1 MEIPFGII
9 GYLSAAGMAWLG
21 FWIYRF
27 PDRALKILYGELTFW
42 KTPPVRFLR
51 VFGLL
56 IFVIA
61 ILSAL
66 LHFISETFNFTHS
79 FVAAGI
85 EIVFMI
91 IAVVFLTRR
100 YKQKQ

>member
-1 MEIPFGII
+1 
-9 GYLSAAGMAWLG
+9 
-21 FWIYRF
+21 
-27 PDRALKILYGELTFW
+27 
-42 KTPPVRFLR
+42 
-51 VFGLL
+51 L